1 MICVKKINNPHI
13 NEYAR
18 VMNCVDMDNAAKQR
32 IIRNCARYGTLMKI
46 KSGKFKVIAVKKEK
60 MTENI

>member
-1 MICVKKINNPHI
+1 MKTNNPHI

-18 VMNCVDMDNAAKQR
+18 VMNCIDMDNATKQR

>member
-1 MICVKKINNPHI
+1 MKKINNPHI

-32 IIRNCARYGTLMKI
+32 IIKNCARYSTLMKI
-46 KSGKFKVIAVKKEK
+46 RSGKFKIIAVKKEK
-60 MTENI
+60 TTENV

>member
-1 MICVKKINNPHI
+1 MKTNNPHI

-18 VMNCVDMDNAAKQR
+18 VMNCIDMDNAAKQR

-60 MTENI
+60 TTENI

>member
-13 NEYAR
+13 QEYAR
-18 VMNCVDMDNAAKQR
+18 VMNCVDIDNAAKQR

-46 KSGKFKVIAVKKEK
+46 KSGKFKIIAVKKEK
-60 MTENI
+60 VTENI

>member
-1 MICVKKINNPHI
+1 MICMKTNNPHI

-18 VMNCVDMDNAAKQR
+18 VMNCIDMDNAAKQR

>member
-1 MICVKKINNPHI
+1 MKTNNPHL

-18 VMNCVDMDNAAKQR
+18 VMNCVDMDNAAKLR

>member
-1 MICVKKINNPHI
+1 
-13 NEYAR
+13 
-18 VMNCVDMDNAAKQR
+18 MNCIDMDNATKQR

>member
-1 MICVKKINNPHI
+1 MKTNNPHI
-13 NEYAR
+13 NEYVR
-18 VMNCVDMDNAAKQR
+18 VMNCIDMDNAAKQR

>member
-13 NEYAR
+13 KEYAR
-18 VMNCVDMDNAAKQR
+18 VMNCVDMDDAAKQR

-46 KSGKFKVIAVKKEK
+46 KSGKFKIIAVKKEK
-60 MTENI
+60 VTETI